1 MAPPSRPVPEG
12 DRNRIGNSCV
22 NSVGRLVGRSAE
34 MAIIDGLFGTAVARG
49 TALLLTGDAV
59 YALQPGT
66 APFSALKAHGLQLFV
81 LAEDVKARS
90 IEIPDRAK
98 AIDYP
103 AFVELSIHH
112 DKVNSWL

>member
-1 MAPPSRPVPEG
+1 MSTLHVLSHSPFG
-12 DRNRIGNSCV
+12 DERLTSCL
-22 NSVGRLVGRSAE
+22 RLLGSA
-34 MAIIDGLFGTAVARG
+34 D
-49 TALLLTGDAV
+49 ALLLSGDAV

-66 APFSALKAHGLQLFV
+66 APFSALESRKVKLFV
-81 LAEDVKARS
+81 LVEDAQARAVQVPDWAE
-90 IEIPDRAK
+90 

>member
-1 MAPPSRPVPEG
+1 MSTLHVLSHSPFG
-12 DRNRIGNSCV
+12 DERLTSCL
-22 NSVGRLVGRSAE
+22 RLLGAS
-34 MAIIDGLFGTAVARG
+34 D
-49 TALLLTGDAV
+49 ALLLSGDAV

-66 APFSALKAHGLQLFV
+66 APFSALESRKVKLFV
-81 LAEDVKARS
+81 LAEDAQARAVQV
-90 IEIPDRAK
+90 PDWAE

>member
-1 MAPPSRPVPEG
+1 MSTLHVLSHSPFG
-12 DRNRIGNSCV
+12 DERLTSCL
-22 NSVGRLVGRSAE
+22 RLLGSA
-34 MAIIDGLFGTAVARG
+34 D
-49 TALLLTGDAV
+49 ALLLSGDAV

-66 APFSALKAHGLQLFV
+66 APFSALESREVKLFV
-81 LAEDVKARS
+81 LAEDAQARAVQV
-90 IEIPDRAK
+90 PDWAE

>member
-1 MAPPSRPVPEG
+1 MSTLHVLSHSPFG
-12 DRNRIGNSCV
+12 DERLTSCL
-22 NSVGRLVGRSAE
+22 RLLGAS
-34 MAIIDGLFGTAVARG
+34 D
-49 TALLLTGDAV
+49 ALLLSGDAA

-66 APFSALKAHGLQLFV
+66 APFSALESRKVKLFV
-81 LAEDVKARS
+81 LAEDAQARAVQV
-90 IEIPDRAK
+90 PDWAE

>member
-1 MAPPSRPVPEG
+1 MSTLHVLSHSPFG
-12 DRNRIGNSCV
+12 DDRLSSCLRVIGAN
-22 NSVGRLVGRSAE
+22 
-34 MAIIDGLFGTAVARG
+34 D
-49 TALLLTGDAV
+49 ALLLSGDAV

-66 APFSALKAHGLQLFV
+66 APFTALQSRQLKLFV
-81 LAEDVKARS
+81 LAEDAQARAVQL
-90 IEIPDRAK
+90 PDWAE

>member
-1 MAPPSRPVPEG
+1 MLSHSPFG
-12 DRNRIGNSCV
+12 DDRLTSCLRLIG
-22 NSVGRLVGRSAE
+22 SA
-34 MAIIDGLFGTAVARG
+34 DAV
-49 TALLLTGDAV
+49 LLSGDAV

-66 APFSALKAHGLQLFV
+66 APFTALQSRQIKLWV
-81 LAEDVKARS
+81 LAEDAQARA
-90 IEIPDRAK
+90 IEVPDWAE